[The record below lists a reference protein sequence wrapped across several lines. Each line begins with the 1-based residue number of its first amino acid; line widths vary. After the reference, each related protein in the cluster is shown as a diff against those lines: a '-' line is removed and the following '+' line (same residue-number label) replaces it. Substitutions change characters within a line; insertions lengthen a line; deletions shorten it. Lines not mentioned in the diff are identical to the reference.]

1 MKKLLLSS
9 LLIANGVVAAP
20 FVVKDIRVE
29 GVQPTTGESIISSI
43 PVRVGQTATDTDV
56 SNVVRHLFSQQRFAD
71 VRATREGNTLVIKVA
86 EKPIIGKVEIE
97 GNQAIPKDALEQ
109 NLKANLINQ
118 GEIFDA
124 AKLEAF
130 KEGLIEHYHSTG
142 RYEAKIDT
150 SVSNNTEGGVNIK
163 LAINEGEVAKA
174 KTIKFEGNNA
184 FSDKK
189 LLENLDIQPD
199 VSWWNILKVANS
211 NKPPIKKT

>member
-150 SVSNNTEGGVNIK
+150 SVANNTEGGVNIK

-184 FSDKK
+184 FSD
-189 LLENLDIQPD
+189 
-199 VSWWNILKVANS
+199 
-211 NKPPIKKT
+211 

>member
-86 EKPIIGKVEIE
+86 E
-97 GNQAIPKDALEQ
+97 NRL
-109 NLKANLINQ
+109 
-118 GEIFDA
+118 
-124 AKLEAF
+124 
-130 KEGLIEHYHSTG
+130 
-142 RYEAKIDT
+142 
-150 SVSNNTEGGVNIK
+150 
-163 LAINEGEVAKA
+163 LAR
-174 KTIKFEGNNA
+174 
-184 FSDKK
+184 
-189 LLENLDIQPD
+189 
-199 VSWWNILKVANS
+199 
-211 NKPPIKKT
+211 